1 LRGIGL
7 ARHPFVITII
17 MATTTSNSPLRKQAS
32 TAIDTV
38 AADIQSAARQ
48 ELDSLRNTVNVR
60 LAALE
65 RALGREGSDPAFEAI
80 VEKLCDVAAEQTD
93 AACTWTRAQLED
105 AAAKELTAV
114 RARAKADLD
123 RVQADLD
130 AATALMDET
139 RADFEQRLAKADAAA
154 ADTARTLAEFKAK
167 TEVTLREGEQRFV
180 QSDAARLE
188 AVQAL
193 AETERAA
200 AAARR
205 DADAAAA
212 SLAEAR
218 NQIASLEG
226 VRSDLMLAREI
237 AETHLEGEVHHR
249 NVIAAELEAARA
261 KALQAKADA
270 DAIRLQLQRATARIS
285 VLEAGHRSVVDES
298 STTAGDP
305 AVAIGRVR
313 SALQRLSG
321 AATGRAMLDAALESL
336 AENFSR
342 AALCVVTPQ
351 GCTVWGSRGFDP
363 PLESR
368 RAVIPLTDDALLR
381 RGLDEWKPAT
391 IQETDGD
398 ELVGLSGHP
407 IAYAIALPIVPQ
419 DKGAIML
426 YAENPPESSRE
437 NPSVAEAIAGIII
450 DHLGQ
455 RLRPRKTG
463 AAAEPPPYLR
473 VRQARRV
480 KIQDGADVA
489 VDGAHSTLVDLSTHG
504 AQVLSPRAIRP
515 NCSVRLQLPSNSG
528 ALSCEAR
535 VVWVLVE
542 QGQDP
547 QNALYRAGVQ
557 FTDADMPELEAFFA
571 QHGLAEPSIR
581 H

>member
-1 LRGIGL
+1 
-7 ARHPFVITII
+7 

-32 TAIDTV
+32 AAIDTV

-65 RALGREGSDPAFEAI
+65 RALGRDGNDPAFEAI

-139 RADFEQRLAKADAAA
+139 RADFEQRLAKADATA

-218 NQIASLEG
+218 SQIASLEG

-261 KALQAKADA
+261 KALHAKADA

-298 STTAGDP
+298 LTTAGDP

-368 RAVIPLTDDALLR
+368 RAVIPLNDDALLR
-381 RGLDEWKPAT
+381 RGLEEWKPAT
-391 IQETDGD
+391 IQDTDGD

-426 YAENPPESSRE
+426 YAENPPESSCE
-437 NPSVAEAIAGIII
+437 NASVAEAIAGIII

-489 VDGAHSTLVDLSTHG
+489 VDGANSTLVDLSTHG

-557 FTDADMPELEAFFA
+557 FTDVDMPELEAFFA
-571 QHGLAEPSIR
+571 QHGLAESSIR